1 MQRGRDPASF
11 DAMPLAAKHNRPSGH
26 ANSHTCMHATSR
38 LIARTEASLT
48 VNSKRELALLIVLW
62 KARLALLKKRAAA
75 EEVVLALIDAV
86 INARRPR
93 RICVYV
99 CMCAWVWM
107 REGASGVRGWAD
119 AYTIHEARKASLPLF
134 VGESRTWPNLAELRS
149 V

>member
-62 KARLALLKKRAAA
+62 KARLALLEKRAAA

-99 CMCAWVWM
+99 C
-107 REGASGVRGWAD
+107 VRGCGCGKKPVGCVVGRMHTQ
-119 AYTIHEARKASLPLF
+119 YTKPERLPSLCSLASR
-134 VGESRTWPNLAELRS
+134 VRGRI
-149 V
+149 